1 MEAETQLQVPGN
13 EEGVDAETAEEG
25 GAEIDQ
31 EALKLDLQ
39 KEKKKLRKLRRKERK
54 MRPNIRVTVHFS
66 AERDKKEADQTI
78 HVNCGTGQQSIKWL
92 AQVAALQ
99 LTKKARPSGYQRQR
113 DSKLKMSGNLL
124 PTSVALTPR
133 GNLEELLVEIPDD
146 ERAPIHPRAKIIDVL
161 KNGAHVRLNV
171 QNEIRPTK
179 ALLPKGAL
187 YERPSWTEV
196 AFTNSDDGRRRS
208 SVRVD
213 VSPMRMSSHGSPD
226 RKARDK
232 QLEMEREK
240 ALLQLDEN
248 EGFDNAE

>member
-1 MEAETQLQVPGN
+1 MEAETQLQIPGDEQGSDMAV
-13 EEGVDAETAEEG
+13 EEGAP
-25 GAEIDQ
+25 EI
-31 EALKLDLQ
+31 EPGALKLNLLE
-39 KEKKKLRKLRRKERK
+39 EKKKLRKLRRKERK
-54 MRPNIRVTVHFS
+54 MRPNIRVTVHFC
-66 AERDKKEADQTI
+66 AEGNEKEADRSI
-78 HVNCGTGQQSIKWL
+78 LVNCGTGQQSIRWL
-92 AQVAALQ
+92 AQVASLQ

-133 GNLEELLVEIPDD
+133 GNLEEMLVEVPDN

-161 KNGAHVRLNV
+161 KDGAHVRLNV
-171 QNEIRPTK
+171 QNEIKPTK

-196 AFTNSDDGRRRS
+196 AFTNSDDGKRRS
-208 SVRVD
+208 SVRKD

-226 RKARDK
+226 RKASDK

-240 ALLQLDEN
+240 ELLHLDEN
-248 EGFDNAE
+248 EGVDSAE

>member
-1 MEAETQLQVPGN
+1 MEAETKLQVPVDEQSN
-13 EEGVDAETAEEG
+13 NKAVEEGTQQFE
-25 GAEIDQ
+25 Q
-31 EALKLDLQ
+31 EALKLNILE
-39 KEKKKLRKLRRKERK
+39 EKKKLRKLRRKERK
-54 MRPNIRVTVHFS
+54 MRPNIRVTVHFCPEGDEKGAGRS
-66 AERDKKEADQTI
+66 I
-78 HVNCGTGQQSIKWL
+78 VVNCGTGQQSIKWL
-92 AQVAALQ
+92 AQVASLQ
-99 LTKKARPSGYQRQR
+99 LTKRARPSGYQRQR
-113 DSKLKMSGNLL
+113 DAKLKISGNLL

-133 GNLEELLVEIPDD
+133 GNLEEMLVEVPDN

-161 KNGAHVRLNV
+161 KDGAHVRLNV
-171 QNEIRPTK
+171 QNEIKPTK

-240 ALLQLDEN
+240 ELLHLDEN
-248 EGFDNAE
+248 EGVDSAE